1 MVADITTADY
11 APESFD
17 VIYSRD
23 TILHIADKESLFKNF
38 LVCHFFCNEG
48 VLKVKTHV
56 ILTQCLLCPV
66 SQGNVKHFV
75 EKLCAFVGEYKL
87 SKGTHIFG

>member
-1 MVADITTADY
+1 MVADITTTDY

-48 VLKVKTHV
+48 VLKMKIQVNCDTTV
-56 ILTQCLLCPV
+56 V
-66 SQGNVKHFV
+66 SPSVSEGNVKLFI
-75 EKLCAFVGEYKL
+75 KRLCVVDY
-87 SKGTHIFG
+87 